1 MPIGEGGSGLSGGQ
15 RQSIG
20 VARALLHDPT
30 ILLLDEPSAS
40 MDPESEYQFI
50 KRLEMHIPHKT
61 LLVVTHRNSILSLV
75 DRILIID
82 QGHVIADGPRNQI
95 LEMLAK
101 GGAPQQQQ
109 PGKALNDGAL

>member
-1 MPIGEGGSGLSGGQ
+1 MSFSDLLPWLNPS
-15 RQSIG
+15 
-20 VARALLHDPT
+20 RA
-30 ILLLDEPSAS
+30 A
-40 MDPESEYQFI
+40 Q
-50 KRLEMHIPHKT
+50 LEAA
-61 LLVVTHRNSILSLV
+61 LR